1 MRILMTLAA
10 AVAAFTMTHVS
21 PASANEAGV
30 ETMARKPSKKQVELA
45 KDLPGTLI
53 LRVNNVT
60 GQVEAAHVKE
70 RLGKQRLASLAVDES
85 LFVPVDP
92 SNMVEQNAAGEVDTR
107 AIGWIFSFL
116 NGLWNYPYYSYS
128 NYDYY
133 YSNYYS
139 YPSSGWNYHYYN
151 WPYYY

>member
-1 MRILMTLAA
+1 
-10 AVAAFTMTHVS
+10 
-21 PASANEAGV
+21 
-30 ETMARKPSKKQVELA
+30 
-45 KDLPGTLI
+45 
-53 LRVNNVT
+53 
-60 GQVEAAHVKE
+60 VKE

-92 SNMVEQNAAGEVDTR
+92 SNTLQQPVAGEVDTR

-139 YPSSGWNYHYYN
+139 YPSSGWNYYYYN